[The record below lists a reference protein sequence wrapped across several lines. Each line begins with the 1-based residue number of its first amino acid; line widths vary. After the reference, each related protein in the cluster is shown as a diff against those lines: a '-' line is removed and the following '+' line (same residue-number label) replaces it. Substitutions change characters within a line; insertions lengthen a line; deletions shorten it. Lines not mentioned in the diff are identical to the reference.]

1 MNRVHLIPLTIVGL
15 WLLVTSVAGLSVNL
29 DKLSKRAL
37 AIGTCSKDYS
47 PCTCTEQNV
56 NCDQVPV
63 RDIARM
69 FKTMTQHDIKS
80 IEITTSR
87 TERQPIPD
95 DFLGNVRVIGSINL
109 VCTENNNLQV
119 SKNAFRASTE
129 SNHVLTISGCNLHK
143 LNFAFMSNM
152 KELSNFYMDKSSG
165 FSSFQGLPSHSNF
178 KLMSITESSGFY
190 SLDDTPVKLAGLDI
204 LYLNDNQL
212 TDSEAAKLI
221 KALASTSAHSL
232 VEFRLY
238 NNKLTRVPDFLSS
251 LPNIAELSLNNN
263 AITSLS
269 ANSLAFKGPISITLN
284 NNQIKTVQPGAFGS
298 LRTTGN
304 FVIIMLNRNNFNQL
318 DYNAFQT
325 VLKEMAL
332 TGHGTVELGEV
343 PIMCDCNLAWLLR
356 DNRHLLAHVSFGQ
369 CSGESVDFA
378 DVGPERFDSCP
389 AA

>member
-1 MNRVHLIPLTIVGL
+1 
-15 WLLVTSVAGLSVNL
+15 VTSVAGLSVNL
-29 DKLSKRAL
+29 DKLSNRAL

-47 PCTCTEQNV
+47 PCTCTEQSV

-63 RDIARM
+63 RDIATM
-69 FKTMTQHDIKS
+69 FKAMTQHDIKS
-80 IEITTSR
+80 IKITTSR
-87 TERQPIPD
+87 TETQPIPD

-129 SNHVLTISGCNLHK
+129 SNHVLTISGCNLQK

-152 KELSNFYMDKSSG
+152 KELSNIYILESSG

-178 KLMSITESSGFY
+178 KLMSITESSEFY

-332 TGHGTVELGEV
+332 TGHGTVELGEGK
-343 PIMCDCNLAWLLR
+343 LLIP
-356 DNRHLLAHVSFGQ
+356 F
-369 CSGESVDFA
+369 
-378 DVGPERFDSCP
+378 
-389 AA
+389 